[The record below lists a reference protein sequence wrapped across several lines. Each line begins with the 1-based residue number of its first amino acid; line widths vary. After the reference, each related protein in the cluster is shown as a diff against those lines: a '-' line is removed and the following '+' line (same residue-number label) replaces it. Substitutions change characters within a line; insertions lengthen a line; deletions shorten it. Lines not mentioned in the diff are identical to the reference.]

1 MHRSKPHHSVV
12 SSIQLSD
19 KFFGS
24 LSFFPFWGTTLEI
37 IRSQESFNQLMDA
50 LQSPPPQTPT
60 WTGGLP
66 AQGRRDRGAIAS
78 RCRSTSS
85 HTCGGGI
92 QPPTFER
99 SPMCRSVRRPDHGPC
114 GAGTGGG
121 GTPPPG
127 PSGWGVFDNP
137 PARGRRMVATQVRVL
152 GTKPRLRDT
161 DVKRGTC
168 LREVSSLAEERR
180 TRRSHTSSWE
190 YSSRMAAVY
199 CVGSGPPSRG
209 SIPIAMRGENTWEG
223 AWTPNVG

>member
-1 MHRSKPHHSVV
+1 MHRSTPPQTFVHY
-12 SSIQLSD
+12 
-19 KFFGS
+19 FFGEA
-24 LSFFPFWGTTLEI
+24 LFFAFFEPTLEI
-37 IRSQESFNQLMDA
+37 IRSRESSDQVRWMRLLYA
-50 LQSPPPQTPT
+50 SITPVAPKKKPNR
-60 WTGGLP
+60 P
-66 AQGRRDRGAIAS
+66 AQGGRDRGAIAS

-99 SPMCRSVRRPDHGPC
+99 SPMCRSVHRPDRSLRC
-114 GAGTGGG
+114 RNGGRRH
-121 GTPPPG
+121 PPPG
-127 PSGWGVFDNP
+127 PSGGVFDNP
-137 PARGRRMVATQVRVL
+137 PARGRRMVAAQVRVL

-199 CVGSGPPSRG
+199 CVGGGRPP
-209 SIPIAMRGENTWEG
+209 EG
-223 AWTPNVG
+223 QTPLR